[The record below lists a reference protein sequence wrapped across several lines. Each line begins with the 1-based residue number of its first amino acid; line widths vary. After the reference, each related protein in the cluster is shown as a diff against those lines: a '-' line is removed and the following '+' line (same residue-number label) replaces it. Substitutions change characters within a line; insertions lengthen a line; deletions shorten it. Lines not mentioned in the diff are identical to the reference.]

1 MDFNFSGSFD
11 VPHQPAA
18 VYEFLA
24 DPSRFAPLLP
34 DFESIEKTGEAQ
46 YTVKLRVGISHI
58 YGTASVRLRLAE
70 TDPPLHAAY
79 EGKGDVP
86 GGTTALHAGFDLEPA
101 GEGTR
106 VNWTGRALVAGP
118 LPSLAGGL
126 LEPLAR
132 KNLQKLIDGLK
143 AALS

>member
-11 VPHQPAA
+11 VPHPPAA

-24 DPSRFAPLLP
+24 DPNRFAPLLP
-34 DFESIEKTGEAQ
+34 DFESIEKTGEDL
-46 YTVKLRVGISHI
+46 YTVRLRVGISHI
-58 YGTASVRLRLAE
+58 HGTASVRLRLAE
-70 TDPPLHAAY
+70 ADPPLHAVY

-86 GGTTALHAGFDLEPA
+86 GGTTALRAGFDLEPCA
-101 GEGTR
+101 NGTR
-106 VNWTGRALVAGP
+106 VNWTGRALIAGR

-132 KNLQKLIDGLK
+132 KNLSRLIDGLK

>member
-11 VPHQPAA
+11 VPHEPAA
-18 VYEFLA
+18 VYDFLA
-24 DPSRFAPLLP
+24 DPGRFAPLLP
-34 DFESIEKTGEAQ
+34 DFESIEKTGEDQ

-70 TDPPLHAAY
+70 TNPPLHAAY

-86 GGTTALHAGFDLEPA
+86 GGTTALRAGFDLEPA

-106 VNWTGRALVAGP
+106 VNWTGRALVAGR